1 VARITWI
8 FMQKRKCEI
17 IAEQYLE
24 VVATND
30 GGWKVELVI
39 ESMPKFFNLHNS
51 TLRYTLGEFKS
62 EESGDKFAE
71 SFRFLYDKS
80 IFEYELM

>member
-1 VARITWI
+1 
-8 FMQKRKCEI
+8 MQKRKCEI

-39 ESMPKFFNLHNS
+39 DS

>member
-1 VARITWI
+1 
-8 FMQKRKCEI
+8 MQKRKLSSGLQQKI
-17 IAEQYLE
+17 DKQQE
-24 VVATND
+24 VFKKKFTGDEVA
-30 GGWKVELVI
+30 K
-39 ESMPKFFNLHNS
+39 
-51 TLRYTLGEFKS
+51 TLGEFKS